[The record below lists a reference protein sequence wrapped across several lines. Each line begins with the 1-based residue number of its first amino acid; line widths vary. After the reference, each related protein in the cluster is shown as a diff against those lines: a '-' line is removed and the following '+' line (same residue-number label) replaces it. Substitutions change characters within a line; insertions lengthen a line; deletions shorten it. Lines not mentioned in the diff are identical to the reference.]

1 MTLNVVGKYVDTDK
15 VNIGIPRYE
24 SKCIPVIY
32 NTKIAKNLKIEIL
45 DKIFDVNCV
54 SNGLTS
60 CNVKVKLLG
69 GNLDILYND
78 NNHVYMTGPAMTVF
92 EGKLVDLD
100 VKSFI

>member
-1 MTLNVVGKYVDTDK
+1 MTLNVVGKYVDTVK
-15 VNIGIPRYE
+15 VDMGIPKYE
-24 SKCIPVIY
+24 SECIPVIS

-45 DKIFDVNCV
+45 DKIFDVTCV
-54 SNGLTS
+54 LNELTF

>member
-1 MTLNVVGKYVDTDK
+1 MTLNVVGKYVDTVM

-24 SKCIPVIY
+24 SECIPVIY

-45 DKIFDVNCV
+45 DKIFDVTCV
-54 SNGLTS
+54 LNGLTS

-78 NNHVYMTGPAMTVF
+78 NNHVYDWPSYDGF
-92 EGKLVDLD
+92 
-100 VKSFI
+100 

>member
-1 MTLNVVGKYVDTDK
+1 MTLNVVGKYVDM
-15 VNIGIPRYE
+15 GIPKYE
-24 SKCIPVIY
+24 SECIPVIY
-32 NTKIAKNLKIEIL
+32 NTKIAMNLKIEIL
-45 DKIFDVNCV
+45 DKIFDVTCV

-78 NNHVYMTGPAMTVF
+78 NNHVYMIGPSMTVF